1 MVYDS
6 RDGRSQSQRPGI
18 ALHCRLLLALLLL
31 LAVPAQAARL
41 TVVVTGGQEIELV
54 GAFQRWDVDGNP
66 RKPVNTKAEL
76 STPEVDAKAVRQADG
91 RWVFA
96 DLKPGRYELV
106 LMGKDRLRIEGFCYP
121 PVLDFDPFLPGD
133 ATCDD
138 ETRELIETDIGKSE
152 HFENRVEPLY
162 LGGPPGE
169 KKTVRVLV
177 QLIRDK
183 PTSYT
188 PGAGTVR
195 HEIWQYTW
203 NYGAWV
209 KERRTRVIDRH
220 LLPVTE
226 LRQWTWL
233 WDPKLGGIEI
243 EKKPVTLRYEVPP
256 LDSGTLKGL
265 VSE

>member
-1 MVYDS
+1 M
-6 RDGRSQSQRPGI
+6 
-18 ALHCRLLLALLLL
+18 HRLLLPLLL
-31 LAVPAQAARL
+31 LAATSAHAARL
-41 TVVVTGGQEIELV
+41 TVVLTDGDEIEFV
-54 GAFQRWDVDGNP
+54 GAIQRWDNDGNP

-76 STPEVDAKAVRQADG
+76 PKPEVDAQAARQSDG

-96 DLKPGRYELV
+96 DLKPGRYDLV
-106 LMGKDRLRIEGFCYP
+106 LIAKDRLRIEGFCYA
-121 PVLDFDPFLPGD
+121 PVLEFDPFFPGD

-138 ETRELIETDIGKSE
+138 ETREFIEADIAKSE
-152 HFENRVEPLY
+152 HFENHVQPLY
-162 LGGPPGE
+162 MGGPPGE

-203 NYGAWV
+203 NYGAWA
-209 KERRTRVIDRH
+209 KERRTRVLDRI

-243 EKKPVTLRYEVPP
+243 QKKPVSLQYEVPARDAGK
-256 LDSGTLKGL
+256 LRGL
-265 VSE
+265 GGESRG